1 MGCPVSMESHGAHCQ
16 DAVRTLLSGIGENP
30 TRPGLLDTPRRV
42 VDMYREMTSGYQ
54 QDPAT
59 ILARMF
65 DDTSDEMVVL
75 EGIEFTSLCEHN
87 LLPFVGTATVGYV
100 PDKQVVGISKLARLV
115 ECYARRLQVQER
127 MTKQIADAIMEHLK
141 PQGAAVLVKA
151 RHSCM
156 GCRGVRKPSA
166 LMTTSA
172 LRGVFMTNQ
181 SARAEFLSLCN
192 SVLTR

>member
-1 MGCPVSMESHGAHCQ
+1 MESHGAHCQ

-75 EGIEFTSLCEHN
+75 EGIEFTSLCEHH